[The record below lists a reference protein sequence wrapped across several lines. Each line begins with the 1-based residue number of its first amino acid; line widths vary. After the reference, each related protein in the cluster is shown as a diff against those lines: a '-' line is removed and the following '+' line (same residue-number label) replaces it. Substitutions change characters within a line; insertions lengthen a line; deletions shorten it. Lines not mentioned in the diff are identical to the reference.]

1 MPVTN
6 IRSKSWYVRD
16 EIGNSGTGTHFGGY
30 GVYQDLVRKP
40 ANTDHDLFVA
50 QSNDRIDAGGA
61 TGGYVTSY
69 QRHETK

>member
-1 MPVTN
+1 MAGC
-6 IRSKSWYVRD
+6 R
-16 EIGNSGTGTHFGGY
+16 EIGKVAASTHVSGF